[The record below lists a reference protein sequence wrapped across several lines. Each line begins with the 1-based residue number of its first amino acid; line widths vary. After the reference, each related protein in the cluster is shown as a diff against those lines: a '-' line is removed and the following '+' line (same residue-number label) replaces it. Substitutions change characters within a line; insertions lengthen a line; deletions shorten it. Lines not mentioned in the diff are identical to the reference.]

1 MNYIKYAG
9 HDISKLSNKIRRK
22 MDAFSTKESFSG
34 SQGRVLHFLLAQTED
49 VFQKDIEE
57 EYSLRP
63 PTATALLKKMEE
75 NGLIFRESLPNDG
88 RMKKIVVTE
97 KALQYKDI
105 VMSDITQLEDE
116 LTTDISESDMD
127 IFLKI
132 ITLPFKVA
140 ILYNKYLV
148 N

>member
-63 PTATALLKKMEE
+63 PTATAILKKMEE

-127 IFLKI
+127 IF
-132 ITLPFKVA
+132 FKVVEKMLNN
-140 ILYNKYLV
+140 IS
-148 N
+148 

>member
-1 MNYIKYAG
+1 
-9 HDISKLSNKIRRK
+9 

-57 EYSLRP
+57 EYSLRT

-75 NGLIFRESLPNDG
+75 NGLIFREYLPNDG

-127 IFLKI
+127 IF
-132 ITLPFKVA
+132 FKVVEKMLNN
-140 ILYNKYLV
+140 IS
-148 N
+148 

>member
-22 MDAFSTKESFSG
+22 MDAFSNKESFSG

-127 IFLKI
+127 IF
-132 ITLPFKVA
+132 FKVVEKMLNN
-140 ILYNKYLV
+140 IS
-148 N
+148 

>member
-97 KALQYKDI
+97 K
-105 VMSDITQLEDE
+105 
-116 LTTDISESDMD
+116 
-127 IFLKI
+127 
-132 ITLPFKVA
+132 
-140 ILYNKYLV
+140 LYNIRIL
-148 N
+148 